1 MLLTRVLKVFSKQV
15 KFKVST
21 SSKNKGHLVSRKVK
35 KKLQGAIEIVILSGY
50 IVGNN
55 TYAASSPDD
64 TINPYVASSI
74 LYDSNFLRLGKNV
87 NPLLVTGKN
96 TTSEI
101 IKTVTAGV
109 NADWQFFS
117 RQHFLINANVNQNW
131 FQNLTGLDYTGWNT
145 EAKWNW
151 VAGNY
156 LSGNLG
162 YKNQETMG
170 SFSQL
175 NGLVSNMLNT
185 QSYYGSGGYLF
196 HPSGKVSVGFTRTDT
211 VYDSITRR
219 ASNSILDDYQIN
231 LQYIKPTG
239 DTIGLRFI
247 LENGQYPQREY
258 TSTSTID
265 NSFTSYNYALTS
277 SYQALEK
284 IKVDGYAGIIQQN
297 YVHLSVRDFTTWIAQ
312 IGLDWAMTEKTSM
325 NLLVARNVMQSTNL
339 YATFQSTQGVT
350 LKPTWKATPKFA
362 LSLPLSYQQIQ
373 YLGNTGFDA
382 AILQNQDYNDY
393 TSSRVGM
400 TMSYQPLDNLSI
412 GGQLNYEKRDSQNLN
427 RSFVDESA
435 GLNIQA
441 KF

>member
-1 MLLTRVLKVFSKQV
+1 VKSKVLTRL
-15 KFKVST
+15 
-21 SSKNKGHLVSRKVK
+21 KNKDHLVKRKVK
-35 KKLQGAIEIVILSGY
+35 IYLQDAIWIVILSGY
-50 IVGNN
+50 IIGNN
-55 TYAASSPDD
+55 SYAVSSPDD
-64 TINPYVASSI
+64 TINPYVVTSI

-101 IKTVTAGV
+101 IKQVTAGV

-156 LSGNLG
+156 FSGNLG
-162 YKNQETMG
+162 YKNLQTLG
-170 SFSQL
+170 SFAQL

-185 QSYYGSGGYLF
+185 QNFYGSGGYLF
-196 HPSGKVSVGFTRTDT
+196 HPSGKVSIAIARIDT
-211 VYDSITRR
+211 VYSSVSRQ

-239 DTIGLRFI
+239 DTLGLRFI
-247 LENGQYPQREY
+247 LENGQYPQRVY
-258 TSTSTID
+258 TATSSID

-297 YVHLSVRDFTTWIAQ
+297 YLHLSVRDFTTWIAQ
-312 IGLDWAMTEKTSM
+312 IALNWEITEKTNM
-325 NLLVARNVMQSTNL
+325 NLIVARNVMQSTNL

-350 LKPTWKATPKFA
+350 LKPTWRATPKVAF
-362 LSLPLSYQQIQ
+362 SLPLSYQQIQ
-373 YLGNTGFDA
+373 YLGNTGFDPA
-382 AILQNQDYNDY
+382 VLKNQDYNDY
-393 TSSRVGM
+393 TSSKVGM
-400 TMSYQPLDNLSI
+400 TMSYQPVDNISI

-427 RSFVDESA
+427 RSYVDESA